1 MDMRANKNRIILD
14 HPETRE
20 EKREGEGEQLSPAF
34 GAETVLFQWQ
44 AKEYEKYERSA
55 RWYLAGGGALFG
67 MVVYALVID
76 SPIMAILFILFA
88 VVGYIQLERDP
99 RNLTFTV
106 TTSGIYAGEELY
118 AFDNIASFWIF
129 YEPPH
134 TKILS
139 LRTHALFLPF
149 VHIPLG
155 DQDPV
160 ELREKLLAYNVS
172 EVKQEK
178 SFADTLERIFH
189 I

>member
-1 MDMRANKNRIILD
+1 MRSGKS
-14 HPETRE
+14 E
-20 EKREGEGEQLSPAF
+20 EKRRGYALEKELPAEQLSPAF
-34 GAETVLFQWQ
+34 GEEAILFQWRT
-44 AKEYEKYERSA
+44 KEYEKYEKSA
-55 RWYLAGGGALFG
+55 RWYLAGGAFLLGII
-67 MVVYALVID
+67 VYALVAN

-88 VVGYIQLERDP
+88 VVGYIQLQREP
-99 RNLTFTV
+99 RELTFTV
-106 TTSGIYAGEELY
+106 TTLGIYAGEEFY
-118 AFDNIASFWIF
+118 PFENVASFWMF

-139 LRTHALFLPF
+139 LRTHAVFLPF

-160 ELREKLLAYNVS
+160 ELREKLLFHIS

-178 SFADTLERIFH
+178 SFADMLERVLH

>member
-1 MDMRANKNRIILD
+1 MDMRSGKS
-14 HPETRE
+14 E
-20 EKREGEGEQLSPAF
+20 EKRRGYALEKELPAEQLSPAF
-34 GAETVLFQWQ
+34 GEEAILFQWQ
-44 AKEYEKYERSA
+44 AKEYEKYEKSA
-55 RWYLAGGGALFG
+55 RWYLAGGALLLG
-67 MVVYALVID
+67 IIIYALMAN

-118 AFDNIASFWIF
+118 LFDNIASFWIF

-160 ELREKLLAYNVS
+160 ELREKLLSRIS